1 MAKLSDLATINPT
14 RKVKKGEFV
23 PFVEMAALPLSGRDI
38 SPSAVET
45 RIAKA
50 AGAHFR
56 NGDTLLARIT
66 PCLENGKTA
75 QVNVLPDGAI
85 GEGAVS
91 RVNCNTSFELGDFLC
106 QGFFRGLPPQCLAR
120 PAVEQAGDVVE
131 HGLAGQ

>member
-85 GEGAVS
+85 VKVRLS
-91 RVNCNTSFELGDFLC
+91 SLC
-106 QGFFRGLPPQCLAR
+106 F
-120 PAVEQAGDVVE
+120 VVTIRRITISSTT
-131 HGLAGQ
+131 